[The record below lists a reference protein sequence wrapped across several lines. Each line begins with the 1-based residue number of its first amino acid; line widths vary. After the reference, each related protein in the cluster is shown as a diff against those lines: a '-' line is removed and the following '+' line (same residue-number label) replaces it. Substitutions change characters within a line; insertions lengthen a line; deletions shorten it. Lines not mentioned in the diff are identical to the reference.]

1 MTTRNSVLKAARIR
15 EADWEILKGYIGDRT
30 FGEFIH
36 ELAQEIESKGAL
48 TGINTGIMGDLTM
61 MCNLYGITVND
72 LLTDLCD
79 KVDKGEIRIENGKI
93 VLN

>member
-48 TGINTGIMGDLTM
+48 TNTGIMEDLTM

-72 LLTDLCD
+72 LLVDLCD

-93 VLN
+93 ALN

>member
-30 FGEFIH
+30 FGGFIH

-48 TGINTGIMGDLTM
+48 NTGIMGDLTM

-72 LLTDLCD
+72 LLVDLCE

-93 VLN
+93 ALN

>member
-36 ELAQEIESKGAL
+36 ELAQGIESKGA
-48 TGINTGIMGDLTM
+48 GVNTGIMRDLTM

-72 LLTDLCD
+72 LLVDLCE